1 MFDEEVE
8 EEQQEEDEALKLIF
22 TYHYLEAGGSRGA
35 YDAAAIENLGSQCCT
50 PTSCP

>member
-1 MFDEEVE
+1 MFDEEE
-8 EEQQEEDEALKLIF
+8 EEEDNEALKRLF
-22 TYHYLEAGGSRGA
+22 TYRYLEAGGSREV